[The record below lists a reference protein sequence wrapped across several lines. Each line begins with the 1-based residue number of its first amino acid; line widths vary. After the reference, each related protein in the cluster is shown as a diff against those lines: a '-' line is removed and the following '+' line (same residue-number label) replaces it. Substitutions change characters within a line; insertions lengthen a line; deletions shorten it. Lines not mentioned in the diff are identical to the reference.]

1 MIRKIPLVL
10 AAAAASTGAITGLFV
25 SAVSAPVAEAA
36 TKSVVVPLSVAG
48 APGTQGGVSPMVEVS
63 VGAAQPVP
71 VILDTGSS
79 GLHIFDDAVDA
90 TPGAGVSVTSQ
101 GANIT
106 YAGGHRF
113 IGVVASAVVAIGSQ
127 ATAGPVA
134 FSLVNSASCIASKPT
149 CKAAGGIAGF
159 EAKTGAHGILGIGM
173 QSSRGPVT
181 SPILAMPGTLG
192 VSWSVHL
199 SGATGTL
206 VLGAQVPP
214 SVTTAV
220 TFKMNPL
227 GTTGSRTLWNDS
239 SLPFCTT
246 IGTTQACTQGLF
258 DTGTPSFQVSGPV
271 LGALPTSAASGQVQS
286 GLAVSVVQRGAL
298 TPFWTF
304 TTGTDKS
311 QDLVR
316 INAGLGPYVNT
327 GVQAF
332 YAFTI
337 HYDDQQGTIALCR

>member
-1 MIRKIPLVL
+1 MIRKILLAL
-10 AAAAASTGAITGLFV
+10 AAGGASTVAITGLFV
-25 SAVSAPVAEAA
+25 SEMGAPVAEAA
-36 TKSVVVPLSVAG
+36 TKSAVVPITVAG
-48 APGTQGGVSPMVEVS
+48 APGTEGGVSPIVEVS
-63 VGAAQPVP
+63 VGTAKAVP

-101 GANIT
+101 ASNIT

-113 IGVVASAVVAIGSQ
+113 TGVVASAVVAIGSQ

-181 SPILAMPGTLG
+181 SPILAMPGALG
-192 VSWSVHL
+192 VRWSVHL
-199 SGATGTL
+199 SGTTGTL
-206 VLGAQVPP
+206 VLGTPVPP
-214 SVTTAV
+214 SAATAV
-220 TFKMNPL
+220 TFKLNPL
-227 GTTGSRTLWNDS
+227 GTTEGRTLWNDAA
-239 SLPFCTT
+239 LPFCTT

-258 DTGTPSFQVSGPV
+258 DTGTPSFQVSGPA
-271 LGALPTSAASGQVQS
+271 LGALPTTATSGQVQK
-286 GLAVSVVQRGAL
+286 GLAVSVAQRGAL

-316 INAGLGPYVNT
+316 IKADLGPYVNT

>member
-1 MIRKIPLVL
+1 M
-10 AAAAASTGAITGLFV
+10 AITGFLV
-25 SAVSAPVAEAA
+25 SDVTAIAEAA
-36 TKSVVVPLSVAG
+36 TKSVVIPLSVAG
-48 APGTQGGVSPMVEVS
+48 APGSQGGVSPMVKVS
-63 VGAAQPVP
+63 VGRAKPVP

-79 GLHIFDDAVDA
+79 GLHIFHDAVDA
-90 TPGAGVSVTSQ
+90 TPGAGVSVTSRSS
-101 GANIT
+101 NIT

-113 IGVVASAVVAIGSQ
+113 TGVVATAVVAIGSQ
-127 ATAGPVA
+127 ATVGPVP
-134 FSLVNSASCIASKPT
+134 FSLVNGASCVASKPT

-192 VSWSVHL
+192 VRWSVHL
-199 SGATGTL
+199 SGAAGRL
-206 VLGAQVPP
+206 VLGAQVP
-214 SVTTAV
+214 SSATTAV
-220 TFKMNPL
+220 TFNLNPL

-239 SLPFCTT
+239 ALPLCTR
-246 IGTTQACTQGLF
+246 IGTTQACTPGLF

-271 LGALPTSAASGQVQS
+271 LGALPTTAASGQVQS
-286 GLAVSVVQRGAL
+286 GLAVRVAQRVAQS
-298 TPFWTF
+298 PFWTF

-316 INAGLGPYVNT
+316 IKAGQGPYVNT
-327 GVQAF
+327 GVRVF

-337 HYDDQQGTIALCR
+337 HYDDERGTIALYG